1 MESPVEVGFVL
12 LDARDHLLELQD
24 RLVVTL
30 ELLTA
35 DGSLVAVESL
45 GELVIFLL
53 DAFVFAFANLDI

>member
-12 LDARDHLLELQD
+12 LDASDHLLELED

-53 DAFVFAFANLDI
+53 DAFVFAFANLDV

>member
-53 DAFVFAFANLDI
+53 DPFVFAFANLDI

>member
-53 DAFVFAFANLDI
+53 DAFVFAFANLDV

>member
-12 LDARDHLLELQD
+12 LDARDHLLELED
-24 RLVVTL
+24 RLIVTL

-35 DGSLVAVESL
+35 DGSLIAVESL

-53 DAFVFAFANLDI
+53 DTFVLALADLDV

>member
-12 LDARDHLLELQD
+12 LDARDHLLELED
-24 RLVVTL
+24 RLIVTL

-35 DGSLVAVESL
+35 DGSLIAVESL

-53 DAFVFAFANLDI
+53 DPFVFAFANLDI